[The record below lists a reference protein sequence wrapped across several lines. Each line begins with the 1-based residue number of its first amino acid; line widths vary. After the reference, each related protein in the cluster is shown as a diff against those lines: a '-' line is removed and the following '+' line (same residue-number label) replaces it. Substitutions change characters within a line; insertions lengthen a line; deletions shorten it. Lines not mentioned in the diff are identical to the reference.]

1 MLKQHQ
7 ELGYN
12 MKRRVAI
19 ISGVR
24 TPFCKAGGLFRDI
37 QADDLGAWAVKGVMN
52 KTGIHPDQID
62 QLIFGNVLQPL
73 HAANIARVIAIKAN
87 LPVSIE
93 SYTVNRNCA
102 SGLES
107 ITSAATLIRH
117 GRAETII
124 AGGVESM
131 SNTPILFPKEMTQF
145 LRSLAQA
152 KTWSQKLK
160 AWAKFRPSYLLPEL
174 PKLHDPLCGL
184 SLGQTAE
191 LLAREW
197 EIDRNTQ
204 DAFALSS
211 QQRAAEAQQRGYFN
225 EEIVPVP
232 FPPEYNKFQMSD
244 DGIRD
249 KQTLEA
255 LANLKPA
262 FDRNLGSVTAG
273 NSSQIT
279 DGAVAFLLM
288 SEEKAKEQGLEPLG
302 YIKEYA
308 YAGLDPAHMGLGP
321 VFATSKVLKA
331 TGLSLND
338 IDLIEINEAF
348 AAQVLACIK
357 AFTNPEFAKTQ
368 LGHSSSLGE
377 IGHDKINVNGG
388 AIAMGHPLGAS
399 GARLV
404 LTLLHELKRRDKKL
418 GLATLCIGGG
428 QGGALII
435 ERGP

>member
-1 MLKQHQ
+1 M
-7 ELGYN
+7 N
-12 MKRRVAI
+12 RVAI
-19 ISGVR
+19 IDGAR

-37 QADDLGAWAVKGVMN
+37 QADDLGAWAVRGMLDKI
-52 KTGIHPDQID
+52 GISPKEID
-62 QLIFGNVLQPL
+62 ELIFGNVLQPL
-73 HAANIARVIAIKAN
+73 HAANIARIIAIKAN
-87 LPVSIE
+87 LPKE
-93 SYTVNRNCA
+93 MPSYTVNRNCA

-117 GRAETII
+117 RGAHAII

-131 SNTPILFPKEMTQF
+131 SHTPILFRKEMTQF
-145 LRSLAQA
+145 LRNLSQA
-152 KTWSQKLK
+152 KTWSQQFK
-160 AWAKFRPSYLLPEL
+160 AWFNFRPSYLLPEL

-197 EIDRNTQ
+197 EIERAAQ

-211 QQRAAEAQQRGYFN
+211 QQRAAVAQSHGYFN
-225 EEIVPVP
+225 EEIIPIP
-232 FPPEYNKFQMSD
+232 LPPEYNKFQMVD
-244 DGIRD
+244 DGIRE

-255 LANLKPA
+255 LTKLKPA
-262 FDRNLGSVTAG
+262 FDKNLGTVTAG
-273 NSSQIT
+273 NTSQIT
-279 DGAVAFLLM
+279 DGAVALLLT
-288 SEEKAKEQGLEPLG
+288 SEEKAKALGLTPLG

-321 VFATSKVLKA
+321 VYATGKVLKA
-331 TGLSLND
+331 AGLSLSN

-357 AFTNPEFAKTQ
+357 AFTNAEFAKSQ
-368 LGHSSSLGE
+368 LGFEAPLGE
-377 IGHDKINVNGG
+377 IDPAKINVNGG
-388 AIAMGHPLGAS
+388 AIAIGHPLGAS
-399 GARLV
+399 GARIV

-428 QGGALII
+428 QGGAVLI